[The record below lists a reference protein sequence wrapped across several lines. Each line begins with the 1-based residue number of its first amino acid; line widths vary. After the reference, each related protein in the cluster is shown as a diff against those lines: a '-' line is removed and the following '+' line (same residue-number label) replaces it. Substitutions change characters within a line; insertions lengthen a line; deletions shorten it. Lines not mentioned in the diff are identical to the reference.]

1 MTDFEKEVV
10 ERVIEVINGE
20 LKYGSMDETLQQDL
34 EFCVSSLEDLV
45 K

>member
-10 ERVIEVINGE
+10 VRVIEVINSE
-20 LKYGSMDETLQQDL
+20 LKYGSIEETLQQDL
-34 EFCVSSLEDLV
+34 EFCVNSLEDLV